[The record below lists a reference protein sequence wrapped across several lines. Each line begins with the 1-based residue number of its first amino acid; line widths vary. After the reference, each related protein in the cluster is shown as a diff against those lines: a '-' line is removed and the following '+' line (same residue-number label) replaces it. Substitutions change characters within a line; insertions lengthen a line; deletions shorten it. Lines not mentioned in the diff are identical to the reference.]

1 MNLALQV
8 RRGVDNAVQVHTT
21 ETLYDGC
28 NVAVG
33 QCQQFHDLCIYA
45 KFIQVFL
52 LWMIHFG
59 IFLRDDTDDCTTPFG
74 LLYKGL
80 TGFAPNEDGHDHP
93 REKHDIA
100 DG

>member
-1 MNLALQV
+1 
-8 RRGVDNAVQVHTT
+8 
-21 ETLYDGC
+21 
-28 NVAVG
+28 
-33 QCQQFHDLCIYA
+33 
-45 KFIQVFL
+45 
-52 LWMIHFG
+52 MIHFG